1 MLNFILKILSDSE
14 YCNFSEDDRKLNFE
28 IWVRFNFWYYKAKK
42 STCIFE
48 KFAES
53 GEISVQVSPS
63 V

>member
-1 MLNFILKILSDSE
+1 MTLN
-14 YCNFSEDDRKLNFE
+14 NFSNRKDDRKLNFE

>member
-1 MLNFILKILSDSE
+1 MTLN
-14 YCNFSEDDRKLNFE
+14 NFSQDDRKLNFE
-28 IWVRFNFWYYKAKK
+28 IWVRFNFWYYKAK